1 MSMPS
6 EFTHQRFEARLSD
19 GKTAG
24 SADVFVELTE
34 RGIAIVQTGSQD
46 PLIWPYG
53 ALTTSE
59 PLTRHAIDAL
69 ITYSYQ
75 PGATLFV
82 PGPKFARSLAQCAP
96 QLTASAQRWRSAR
109 PWLWATA
116 ALAVI
121 AIAVWMAELS
131 PARTMAMMLPDE
143 ARQTM
148 GRQIVN
154 AMSQGHDFC
163 NATEGR
169 AILDK
174 LTTKLSNAANTKS
187 SFNVVVIDRGL
198 VNAFATP
205 GENIVLTRG
214 LIEAAKGP
222 DEIAGVLAHEMG
234 HGIERH
240 PETSFIRAIGLTAA
254 AELLTGGG
262 GTLSTVGVTLLQF
275 SYSRGA
281 ESQADDH
288 ALRILREANI
298 SAQGLAGFFVR
309 ISKKEGL
316 QESDLGNLLSTH
328 PITKE
333 RLAKAL
339 RQKGY
344 ESKPALSEADWRSL
358 QAICGAT
365 SGGNDRGPE

>member
-6 EFTHQRFEARLSD
+6 DFAHQRFEARISD
-19 GKTAG
+19 GRTA
-24 SADVFVELTE
+24 SSTDVFVELTE
-34 RGIAIVQTGSQD
+34 RGVAIVRSDSED
-46 PLIWPYG
+46 PLIWPYS
-53 ALTTSE
+53 ALSTSE

-82 PGPKFARSLAQCAP
+82 PGPKFARGLAQHAP
-96 QLTASAQRWRSAR
+96 QLTASAERWRSAR

-116 ALAVI
+116 ALI
-121 AIAVWMAELS
+121 AIAIAIWMVELS
-131 PARTMAMMLPDE
+131 PARTMAMMLPDD
-143 ARQTM
+143 ARKTM
-148 GRQIVN
+148 GRHIVN
-154 AMSQGHDFC
+154 AMSQGHAMC
-163 NATEGR
+163 TEAEGR
-169 AILDK
+169 AVLDK
-174 LTTKLSNAANTKS
+174 LTAKLSKAAKVTNGFK
-187 SFNVVVIDRGL
+187 VVVIDRNL

-205 GENIVLTRG
+205 GENIVLTHG
-214 LIEAAKGP
+214 LIESAKGP

-240 PETSFIRAIGLTAA
+240 PETGFIRAIGLTAA

-262 GTLSTVGVTLLQF
+262 GTLSSVGVALLQF
-275 SYSRGA
+275 SYSRDA

-288 ALRILREANI
+288 ALRILHEANI
-298 SAQGLAGFFVR
+298 SAQGLAGFFAR
-309 ISKKEGL
+309 MSKKEGL

-339 RQKGY
+339 HQKAY
-344 ESKPALSEADWRSL
+344 KSQPALSGDEWSAL
-358 QAICGAT
+358 KAICSA
-365 SGGNDRGPE
+365 E